1 MKSPPPSLE
10 SRFLRACARR
20 DVDAVPVW
28 FMRQAGRYLPGYRA
42 LRTRHSIL
50 DIAKTPELACEA
62 TLEPIRKFAL
72 DAAIIFADIL
82 LPLEAMG
89 LRLSF
94 VPAPR
99 IERPIRRPSDLKRLA
114 SRPAGESLAFVG
126 EAIRLARRELDGKV
140 PLIGFAGAPFTL
152 ASYMIEGGPSRDF
165 LLTKAFLRENPG
177 AWTNLMERI
186 VRVTLSY
193 LRMQAA
199 SGAQAIQIF
208 DSWAGALSPEDY
220 RAGVLPATKRLFS
233 GLKGLGVPLIY
244 FGSGA
249 SGFLEDFASAGAGV
263 IGVDWRIDIGEAFRR
278 LPGKAVQGNLDPAL
292 LLAPRPVLKKA
303 ALRILR
309 QASGRRG
316 FIFNL
321 GHGILPQTPPDNVR
335 ALAEWVHQYGRQG
348 TGGGG

>member
-1 MKSPPPSLE
+1 MSPRPAAFE

-20 DVDAVPVW
+20 PVDVVPVW

-62 TLEPIRKFAL
+62 TLEPIRKFPL

-89 LRLSF
+89 LRLRF
-94 VPAPR
+94 NPAPT
-99 IERPIRRPSDLKRLA
+99 IDHPIRGPADIKRLA
-114 SRPAGESLAFVG
+114 VRPDPESLSFVG
-126 EAIRLARRELDGKV
+126 DAIRLARRELDGKI

-165 LLTKAFLRENPG
+165 LLTKALMREIPG
-177 AWTNLMERI
+177 SWDTLMDRI

-193 LRMQAA
+193 LKMQAA

-220 RAGVLPATKRLFS
+220 RASVLPATKRLFS
-233 GLKGLGVPLIY
+233 GLKELGVPLIY

-292 LLAPRPVLKKA
+292 LLAPLPVLKKA

-309 QASGRRG
+309 QASSRRG

-335 ALAEWVHQYGRQG
+335 ALAEWVHRYGGRDSG
-348 TGGGG
+348 AKG

>member
-1 MKSPPPSLE
+1 MTMIPAFPME

-20 DVDAVPVW
+20 KVDTVPVW

-42 LRTRHSIL
+42 LRAKHSIL
-50 DIAKTPELACEA
+50 EIAKTPELACEA
-62 TLEPIRKFAL
+62 TLEPIRKFPL

-89 LRLSF
+89 LRVRFS
-94 VPAPR
+94 PAPE
-99 IERPIRRPSDLKRLA
+99 IDRPIRGPSDLKRLA
-114 SRPAGESLAFVG
+114 SRPEADSLFFVG
-126 EAIRLARRELDGKV
+126 EAIRLVRRELDGKV

-165 LLTKAFLRENPG
+165 LRTKALMRESPG
-177 AWTNLMERI
+177 AWRSLLDRI

-193 LRMQAA
+193 LRMQKA
-199 SGAQAIQIF
+199 SGAQAIQLF

-220 RAGVLPATKRLFS
+220 RRHILPATKRLFS
-233 GLKGLGVPLIY
+233 GLKGLGAPLIY

-249 SGFLEDFASAGAGV
+249 SGFLEDFARAGSDV
-263 IGVDWRIDIGEAFRR
+263 VGVDWRIDIAEAFRR

-292 LLAPRPVLKKA
+292 LLAPAPVLKKA
-303 ALRILR
+303 ARQILR

-316 FIFNL
+316 FVFNL

-335 ALAEWVHQYGRQG
+335 RLAEWVHQYG
-348 TGGGG
+348 GGRRK